1 MGMFNAGA
9 VMRRRRGFGDDLTT
23 LVSDIAPITQSIS
36 AAENAPSSAAVS
48 AATELIPLA
57 LLGFVI
63 FLIVG
68 AARKPRG

>member
-1 MGMFNAGA
+1 MFNAGA

-48 AATELIPLA
+48 AATELIPIA
-57 LLGFVI
+57 LVGFVV
-63 FLIVG
+63 FLIIG
-68 AARKPRG
+68 ASKKRG